1 MSLKLS
7 DSQQYFLQLMLNKA
21 VIDELNFKNTFCQ
34 VMKKFN
40 IAYNEAT
47 IKDQYAK
54 FLKEINDV
62 IKTFSLEIRKGV
74 DELTGVTF
82 FCLVRQSDAGGIGNL
97 SSLYNPV
104 ELNIYK
110 RILSLIIESDDG
122 YVDYN
127 TLINQVRFFFIF
139 QDPSNCKFE
148 PEKYF
153 LAVFLYVK
161 MVFN

>member
-127 TLINQVRFFFIF
+127 TLINQASFFFYLSRSFKLQIWTWKIF
-139 QDPSNCKFE
+139 FSSFFVCKNGF
-148 PEKYF
+148 
-153 LAVFLYVK
+153 
-161 MVFN
+161 